1 MSQLRAAAD
10 HLADRISDGIVR
22 DHQGTVDVRSTQG
35 EGTTFV
41 LTFRRAR
48 PGDLA

>member
-10 HLADRISDGIVR
+10 HLADRISYGIVR
-22 DHQGTVDVRSTQG
+22 G
-35 EGTTFV
+35 
-41 LTFRRAR
+41 RRAR